1 MRMLRKLSILLL
13 FIVLSHV
20 AVAQDAPLYSSETF
34 SLYPRQIVEGKNHA
48 DIVADNAL
56 TSTLDHRKWIQQ
68 ASTGRFPQFA
78 CDMTVSN
85 TLYNLSLDELTTLWG
100 KDGSLHASKLRDEV
114 WTRDLGYG
122 TFLSL
127 AMIDPTAAQ
136 ASLMARVWQG
146 KILQDDGTGGAWPVS
161 TDRAVWVLGAW
172 EVYLVTGDRQWLKQC
187 YEIVRHS
194 LMQDE
199 NMIYD
204 SQTGLVRG
212 EMSVAGIR
220 KEVYPLW
227 MQPADISQ
235 SECLSTNALF
245 FRAYEIAARMAK
257 LCGDATSATQYQ
269 QRANRIKEAINA
281 RLWIESK
288 GCYSQYLY
296 GRTSLVASSRSDALG
311 QALCII
317 FGIADPVRARRIVT
331 TSYASPYGVPCF
343 SPQIPNIYSYHNSAV
358 WPYIQA
364 YWLWAATVAG
374 NPQAV
379 THSMA
384 SIYRPVALN
393 ASHTDLFSATDGEPI
408 AAANSSSPLLSI
420 AATLSIAQRTIAGI
434 ALEEDGIAFH
444 PVIPRIWSGK
454 NQVNNFRYR
463 KAILD
468 ISVQGFGDQVRACY
482 IDGKKQNKAF
492 LPASLTGR
500 HSVRLVMNGEFAYN
514 DLSKPQPL
522 TFSPETPG
530 VWFDGANRIA
540 WQQVHGSKEYKILR
554 NGNTVAIQPEG
565 FINGNHFDIP
575 DEEGYADYQVVAVS
589 EDGTESFASQ
599 PLAHYDLAN
608 MQQYDMTMTRFAPAT
623 SFAACKGFSG
633 NGAVELTTS
642 DNTRIDIT
650 LDIPTEGDYL
660 IDFRYA
666 NGSGSPVRGDMCA
679 TRMLWHNNKCMGSI
693 VFPQRGKDIW
703 NDWGYSTP
711 IRLHL
716 EKGAQTIVL
725 IYELANENMNAQG
738 VNRAMLDHVRL
749 IRLQ

>member
-1 MRMLRKLSILLL
+1 MYRKLTVILL
-13 FIVLSHV
+13 FVTV
-20 AVAQDAPLYSSETF
+20 FTGAVAQDAPIYESEAF
-34 SLYPRQIVEGKNHA
+34 SLYPRKVVEGKNHA

-56 TSTLDHRKWIQQ
+56 TSTIGQRKWIQRTAQ
-68 ASTGRFPQFA
+68 NGYPAFASEIG
-78 CDMTVSN
+78 VSTTIHN
-85 TLYNLSLDELTTLWG
+85 MAVEALANLSGRDSVWG
-100 KDGSLHASKLRDEV
+100 SG
-114 WTRDLGYG
+114 TRDAGYA
-122 TFLSL
+122 TLL
-127 AMIDPTAAQ
+127 ALAGADPTSAQ
-136 ASLMARVWQG
+136 HSLMKRVREGQ
-146 KILQDDGTGGAWPVS
+146 IMQDAGTGGAWPVG
-161 TDRAVWVLGAW
+161 TDRAVWTLGAW
-172 EVYLVTGDRQWLKQC
+172 EVYLSTGDKQWLKRC

-199 NMIYD
+199 EMVFD
-204 SQTGLVRG
+204 PETGLVRG
-212 EMSVAGIR
+212 EISLSNCR

-245 FRAYEIAARMAK
+245 FRAYEIASQMAK
-257 LCGDATSATQYQ
+257 QCGDATASSQYQ
-269 QRANRIKEAINA
+269 QRANHIKEAINA
-281 RLWIESK
+281 LLWNESK

-296 GRTSLVASSRSDALG
+296 GRTSLVASPRSDALG

-317 FGIADPVRARRIVT
+317 FGIADPMRARRIIT
-331 TSYASPYGVPCF
+331 TEYASPFGVTCF
-343 SPQIPNIYSYHNSAV
+343 SPQIPNIYSYHNNAV

-364 YWLWAATVAG
+364 YWLWAAIVAR

-379 THSMA
+379 TQSIA
-384 SIYRPVALN
+384 AIYRPVALN
-393 ASHTDLFSATDGEPI
+393 ASHLEYFSATSGETI
-408 AAANSSSPLLSI
+408 SNAAAKNPLLSV
-420 AATLSIAQRTIAGI
+420 AASLSVAQRALTGI
-434 ALEEDGIAFH
+434 WLEEDGIAFR
-444 PVIPRIWSGK
+444 PVIPRGWSGR
-454 NQVNNFRYR
+454 NQLNNYRYR

-468 ISVQGFGDQVRACY
+468 ISVQGFGDQVKACY
-482 IDGKKQNKAF
+482 LDGKKQNKAF

-500 HSVRLVMNGEFAYN
+500 HSVRLIMNGEYAYN

-522 TFSPETPG
+522 TYSLETPHAY
-530 VWFDGANRIA
+530 FDGANRIA
-540 WQQVHGSKEYKILR
+540 WQQVPGSKEYKILR
-554 NGNTVAIQPEG
+554 NGSTIALQPEG
-565 FINGNHFDIP
+565 YFDGNHFDIT
-575 DEEGYADYQVVAVS
+575 DEGGYAEYQVIAVS
-589 EDGTESFASQ
+589 EDGTESFASE
-599 PLAHYDLAN
+599 PLAHYNLAN
-608 MQQYDMTMTRFAPAT
+608 MQQYDMTRFAPAT

-666 NGSGSPVRGDMCA
+666 NGSGSPVGGDMCA
-679 TRMLWHNNKCMGSI
+679 TRMLWHNNKRIGCI
-693 VFPQRGKDIW
+693 IFPQRGKDIW

-716 EKGAQTIVL
+716 EKGPQTIVL

>member
-68 ASTGRFPQFA
+68 ALTGRFPQFA

-114 WTRDLGYG
+114 WTRDLSYG

-127 AMIDPTAAQ
+127 ALIDPTAAQ

-227 MQPADISQ
+227 MQPADIAQ

-245 FRAYEIAARMAK
+245 FRANEIAAKMARMS
-257 LCGDATSATQYQ
+257 GDNTSSQHFMQTAQ
-269 QRANRIKEAINA
+269 RIKEGINNH
-281 RLWIESK
+281 LWIESR
-288 GCYSQYLY
+288 GYYSQYRY
-296 GRTSLVASSRSDALG
+296 GRVNQIVSQRSETLG
-311 QALCII
+311 EALCIL
-317 FGIADPVRARRIVT
+317 FGIADPQRVQQLSQSVEST
-331 TSYASPYGVPCF
+331 PYGVTCF
-343 SPQIPNIYSYHNSAV
+343 APQIPDVYAYHNNAL
-358 WPYIQA
+358 WPYVQA
-364 YWLWAATVAG
+364 YWLWAVAQAKC
-374 NPQAV
+374 PQAV
-379 THSMA
+379 TYGIA
-384 SIYRPVALN
+384 SIYRTAALMATNMENAVATTGTTAT
-393 ASHTDLFSATDGEPI
+393 ASNS
-408 AAANSSSPLLSI
+408 ANSLLSI
-420 AATLSIAQRTIAGI
+420 AANLSIPLRVFAGI
-434 ALEEDGIAFH
+434 EMTDEGMTFRPLVPKGWA
-444 PVIPRIWSGK
+444 
-454 NQVNNFRYR
+454 NNKQLNNLKYR

-468 ISVQGFGDQVRACY
+468 INVQGYGDRVRACY
-482 IDGKKQNKAF
+482 VDGKKQKDAF
-492 LPASLTGR
+492 VPSSLTGK
-500 HSVRLVMNGEFAYN
+500 HSVRLVMNNEFGRYDMFAT
-514 DLSKPQPL
+514 QEV
-522 TFSPETPG
+522 TFSPSTPNA
-530 VWFDGANRIA
+530 WMDGATRMS
-540 WQQVHGSKEYKILR
+540 WQQVAGAKEYKILR
-554 NGNTVAIQPEG
+554 NGSVIALQPESR
-565 FINGNHFDIP
+565 IEGNYFDIQ
-575 DEEGYADYQVVAVS
+575 DEEGYAEYQVVAVDS
-589 EDGTESFASQ
+589 NGLESFASE
-599 PLAHYDLAN
+599 PLIHFGVGNEL
-608 MQQYDMTMTRFAPAT
+608 QYDMSA
-623 SFAACKGFSG
+623 FAAPSTFEQCRGYGCS
-633 NGAVELTTS
+633 GAVEISSTQ
-642 DNTRIDIT
+642 NTRIEIP
-650 LDIPTEGDYL
+650 LDVPAEGDYL
-660 IDFRYA
+660 VDFRYA
-666 NGSGSPVRGDMCA
+666 NGSGSPLSGNSCA
-679 TRMLWHNNKCMGSI
+679 SRMLWCNGKRVGSI

-703 NDWGYSTP
+703 NNWGYSTSV
-711 IRLHL
+711 RVHL
-716 EKGAQTIVL
+716 NQGPQTLLL
-725 IYELANENMNAQG
+725 IYEMDNQNMSPMD
-738 VNRAMLDHVRL
+738 VNRAMLDHIRL
-749 IRLQ
+749 IPLQ

>member
-1 MRMLRKLSILLL
+1 MFRKLPVIL
-13 FIVLSHV
+13 FFVMV
-20 AVAQDAPLYSSETF
+20 FAGAMAQDAPLYESEVFT
-34 SLYPRQIVEGKNHA
+34 LYPRKVVEGKNHA

-56 TSTLDHRKWIQQ
+56 TSTIGQRKWLQRSP
-68 ASTGRFPQFA
+68 ANNYPSLSSDMGVSTTIHNMA
-78 CDMTVSN
+78 IEELSN
-85 TLYNLSLDELTTLWG
+85 IPGHDSTWCISTD
-100 KDGSLHASKLRDEV
+100 KDGIG
-114 WTRDLGYG
+114 TRDIAYA
-122 TFLSL
+122 TTLSL
-127 AMIDPTAAQ
+127 ASIDPATAQ
-136 ASLMARVWQG
+136 RSLMKRVRQG
-146 KILQDDGTGGAWPVS
+146 QIVQDAGTGGAWPVG
-161 TDRAVWVLGAW
+161 TDRTVWVTAAW
-172 EVYLVTGDRQWLKQC
+172 EVYLATGDRQWLKRC

-194 LMQDE
+194 LSQDE
-199 NMIYD
+199 DMIFD
-204 SQTGLVRG
+204 PETGLVRG
-212 EMSVAGIR
+212 ETSLADCR
-220 KEVYPLW
+220 KEVYPYW

-269 QRANRIKEAINA
+269 QHANRIKEAINA

-522 TFSPETPG
+522 TFSPETPR

-608 MQQYDMTMTRFAPAT
+608 MQQYDMTRFAPAT
-623 SFAACKGFSG
+623 SFAACKGYSG
-633 NGAVELTTS
+633 NGAVEITTS

-716 EKGAQTIVL
+716 EKGVQTIVL